1 LLDWILARLRAH
13 NIDDRLLAGEPPDG
27 SPETVARRA
36 RLLDP
41 SYRSAVANALRGLV
55 KAAER
60 HHSNFFKAQ
69 IPIREPEVLEARGLI
84 LELADEVEHDPEVSP
99 RGVIMADRLIR
110 DGDSPVYWHWH
121 ADGSVEVAV
130 KQARAALHLG

>member
-1 LLDWILARLRAH
+1 LCAH
-13 NIDDRLLAGEPPDG
+13 SIDDRLLAGARPEG

-36 RLLDP
+36 RLVDP
-41 SYRSAVANALRGLV
+41 RYRAAVADALRGLV

-60 HHSNFFKAQ
+60 HHRNFFKAQ

-110 DGDSPVYWHWH
+110 DGDSPVYWHWR